1 VTATAL
7 QLLSAGAAQGL
18 VRALEPRLHDEH
30 GITLAARFGAVGA
43 MRALFDGGQPC
54 DVLILTDALLR
65 ELAAAG
71 AVRGATQVNL
81 GRVRTGIAV
90 RRGTPPPD
98 VATTQALREALLAA
112 DEVYFPDPERAT
124 AGIHFMK
131 VLRTLGIDEALRERL
146 RPHPNGATAMREL
159 AAATSARPI
168 GCTQV
173 TEILYTAGVGL
184 VAPLPPAFELATV
197 YGAALAT
204 RCRDAAQAQRFVQAL
219 VADDTRALREAG
231 GFESV

>member
-1 VTATAL
+1 VTAAAL
-7 QLLSAGAAQGL
+7 HLLSAGAAQGL
-18 VRALEPRLHDEH
+18 VRALEPRLHDEL
-30 GITLAARFGAVGA
+30 GIALDARFGAVGA
-43 MRALFDGGQPC
+43 MRALFDAGEPC

-81 GRVRTGIAV
+81 GRVRTGVAV
-90 RRGTPPPD
+90 RRGTTPPD
-98 VATTQALREALLAA
+98 VSTPEALRSALLAA
-112 DEVYFPDPERAT
+112 DAVYFPDPERAT

-159 AAATSARPI
+159 AAATSAHPI

-173 TEILYTAGVGL
+173 TEILYTAGVDL

-197 YGAALAT
+197 YSAALAT
-204 RCRDAAQAQRFVQAL
+204 RCADTARAQRMLQAL
-219 VADDTRALREAG
+219 VDDDSRALREAG
-231 GFESV
+231 GFEPL

>member
-1 VTATAL
+1 VSNAPL

-30 GITLAARFGAVGA
+30 GITLSARFGAVGA
-43 MRALFDGGQPC
+43 MRALFDAGDPC

-65 ELAAAG
+65 ELGAAG

-81 GRVRTGIAV
+81 GRVRTGVAV

-98 VATTQALREALLAA
+98 VATPESLHQALLAA
-112 DEVYFPDPERAT
+112 DAVYFPDPERAT

-131 VLRTLGIDEALRERL
+131 VLRTLGIDEALHERL

-159 AAATSARPI
+159 AAATSPHPI

-173 TEILYTAGVGL
+173 TEILYTAGVDL

-197 YGAALAT
+197 YSAALAT
-204 RCRDAAQAQRFVQAL
+204 RCSDVAQAQRFVQAL

-231 GFESV
+231 GFEPV